1 MQQID
6 HIIPFFIV
14 SGAYELDRRIW
25 LRKARYIIKES
36 TLAVRMDSDLKEQV
50 EPLYEQMG
58 TLSYNN
64 YTIFDNGYN
73 KTFRRNGTDT

>member
-1 MQQID
+1 M
-6 HIIPFFIV
+6 
-14 SGAYELDRRIW
+14 G
-25 LRKARYIIKES
+25 
-36 TLAVRMDSDLKEQV
+36 SDLKEQV